1 MSATTEPTGI
11 LVPEIDALTAVLKNA
26 VLKTGQIYAFH
37 ADAQRLGL
45 RKYAPHPPRDLAASL
60 GGELQ
65 KYDQLCDTIEIRV
78 LHAISVLRRDL
89 AREECR
95 ARQAEVTAMA
105 AQVPPSDL
113 AGSITAD
120 TIMQPPAPVHGSAQ
134 GPPPLR
140 RQSAISLSSLHRQP
154 FPLKLDL
161 SSSRMSAEEAALY
174 SKGLLASPVS
184 LAPKS
189 ARPTGTSDID
199 LIAAFASATAANASQ
214 HVDIDL
220 TTDDSP
226 PAMMS
231 RINAPLGS
239 SADKPIEVDLDS
251 IEMDM
256 PGMTDLFGD
265 GPESSSG
272 SGQAVMDGLFTPT
285 AVEAGPP
292 ADGAQSKDMKSSN
305 GTGMGILDALTV
317 ENSNHAP
324 NLFGTIQRGSS
335 EQMNNGSQQTVHGG
349 DSPGS
354 LLASFTNQPQHASG
368 AEHMQTDF
376 DLSTIDFSSLD
387 PAIFG
392 GQSMDMD
399 TLLNIHHPAGASS
412 DGQRSHP

>member
-11 LVPEIDALTAVLKNA
+11 LVPEIDALTAVLRNA

-60 GGELQ
+60 GSELQ
-65 KYDQLCDTIEIRV
+65 KYDQLCDAIEIRV

-89 AREECR
+89 AREEAR
-95 ARQAEVTAMA
+95 ARQAEMTAMA
-105 AQVPPSDL
+105 AQVPPADL

-120 TIMQPPAPVHGSAQ
+120 TTMQPPPAPIHGSAQ
-134 GPPPLR
+134 GPTPLR

-199 LIAAFASATAANASQ
+199 LIAAFASATAANAPQ

-220 TTDDSP
+220 TADDSP
-226 PAMMS
+226 S
-231 RINAPLGS
+231 WDDVKNQRLLG
-239 SADKPIEVDLDS
+239 

-256 PGMTDLFGD
+256 PSMTDLFGD
-265 GPESSSG
+265 GQESSSG
-272 SGQAVMDGLFTPT
+272 NGQAAMDGLFTPT
-285 AVEAGPP
+285 AVEAGAP
-292 ADGAQSKDMKSSN
+292 ADGAQSKDAKSK
-305 GTGMGILDALTV
+305 
-317 ENSNHAP
+317 
-324 NLFGTIQRGSS
+324 
-335 EQMNNGSQQTVHGG
+335 
-349 DSPGS
+349 
-354 LLASFTNQPQHASG
+354 
-368 AEHMQTDF
+368 
-376 DLSTIDFSSLD
+376 
-387 PAIFG
+387 
-392 GQSMDMD
+392 
-399 TLLNIHHPAGASS
+399 
-412 DGQRSHP
+412 

>member
-1 MSATTEPTGI
+1 MAATTEPTGI

-26 VLKTGQIYAFH
+26 LLKTGQIYAFH

-45 RKYAPHPPRDLAASL
+45 RKYAPHPPPDLVASL
-60 GGELQ
+60 GHELQ
-65 KYDQLCDTIEIRV
+65 KYDQLCDAIEIRV
-78 LHAISVLRRDL
+78 LHAISILKRDL

-95 ARQAEVTAMA
+95 AKQAEITAMA
-105 AQVPPSDL
+105 AQVPPSD
-113 AGSITAD
+113 AGSVTAD
-120 TIMQPPAPVHGSAQ
+120 TTMQPPPAPIHGSAQ
-134 GPPPLR
+134 GSIPSR

-199 LIAAFASATAANASQ
+199 LIAAFASATAANAPQ

-220 TTDDSP
+220 TMDDSP

-231 RINAPLGS
+231 RINVPLGS
-239 SADKPIEVDLDS
+239 SADKPIELDLDG

-256 PGMTDLFGD
+256 PSMTDLFGD

-272 SGQAVMDGLFTPT
+272 SGQVAMDGLFTPT
-285 AVEAGPP
+285 ATEAGAPH
-292 ADGAQSKDMKSSN
+292 DGVQSKDTKSSN
-305 GTGMGILDALTV
+305 AAGMEILDALTV
-317 ENSNHAP
+317 ESSNHGP
-324 NLFGTIQRGSS
+324 NLFGTIQRGSGD
-335 EQMNNGSQQTVHGG
+335 QMNDGSQQTVHGG

-392 GQSMDMD
+392 DQSMDMD
-399 TLLNIHHPAGASS
+399 TLLNIHHPGASS
-412 DGQRSHP
+412 DGQRSNP